1 MSQLLINDY
10 LKQLDLIKKVGGS
23 SRETIVREAFKDLL
37 KAWGKQQGLV
47 FLAEYPLKTA
57 TKTNITVDGVLLH
70 ELRMPL
76 GYWEAKDAADD
87 LDEEIGKKFKKGY
100 PQDNIVFTDD
110 VTAVLWQNR
119 NEVLRCDMTD
129 THALARLLKLF
140 FGFERPEIAG
150 FRAAVEQFKT
160 DLPAVLEALRSMI
173 AAQESGNAKF
183 RAAAAKFLTHA
194 QEAINPSL
202 TDADV
207 REMLIQHILTEE
219 IFAKVFDDSNFHQ
232 HNNVAREL
240 YSLEAEFFTGNLK
253 KQTLKGLETYY
264 AAIRATAAQIS
275 SHHEKQAFLKVIYE
289 NFYKVYN
296 TKAAD
301 RLGVVYTPNEIV
313 RFMID
318 GADWLTEKHFGKN
331 LIDRDVEILD
341 PATGTGTFICEL
353 LEHFRGQPAKLKYKY
368 LNELHANEVAI
379 LPYYVANLN
388 IESTYAA
395 ITGNYEEFPNL
406 CFVDTLDNVGL
417 HTAATGTTGDIF
429 GSVSEENV
437 ARIKRQNSKRISVI
451 IGNPP
456 YNAWQANYNDE
467 NQNRGYTEID
477 HRIKQTYIA
486 EGTAQNQIG
495 VYDMYAR
502 FFRWASDR
510 LSENGVLAFITNR
523 SFIESR
529 TFDGFRKTVAQEFS
543 DIYVVDL
550 GGDVRANPKLSGTK
564 HNVFGIQ
571 TGVAISFF
579 IKKSKRAVALKAP
592 HPNLLPPAGEGA
604 EAPSPASGRGRGVRG
619 AEQPARIYY
628 VRRPEMETAEEKIS
642 FLANNTA
649 RNLSFDEV
657 QPDKAHNWVNFG
669 KDDFN
674 DFLPLIG
681 KEAKAA
687 QSQRQERAIFKLFSR
702 GVATQRDEWVYDFD
716 AAALTKKMKFFSE
729 RYEQARQ
736 GKRAASLS
744 EIKWDRELTKY
755 RERGIQKQFEPHAI
769 VESLYRPFCKA
780 AFYYDRHF
788 NGMVYQ
794 WASIFPTADAE
805 NLVFFYTQ
813 PGSQKPFLVGAT
825 DGICDL
831 HAVGAAA
838 AAECLPLFR
847 YDQSGNRADNITDW
861 ALKQFRQHYE
871 QPSPARGRGS
881 RTLPSPA
888 SGGGAGGEGRR
899 AEAIIFPHH
908 PAKLPDDLRQY
919 AREMRS
925 HATDA
930 EALMWY
936 LLRDRRLANAKFRR
950 QHPMGRYILD
960 FYCAE
965 QSLYIELDGGQH
977 ADQQARD
984 TARDEWLQGQGIRVM
999 RFWNNQVLAETE
1011 AVMESIYAVLT
1022 EKRPSPP
1029 APLPLAG
1036 EGNQSAIAKQAIFH
1050 YCYAVLHDPLYRE
1063 KYALNLKRE
1072 FPRIPFYK
1080 DFWQWAAWGEELM
1093 KLHIGYEAAAP
1104 FKLKRTDI
1112 PDEKV
1117 RAAGI
1122 PSPQSS
1128 PASGRGGERE
1138 KQSSIFAPKAMLR
1151 ADKGAGS
1158 ITLDSETTLR
1168 GIPPEAWGYKLGN
1181 RCALEWVLDQ
1191 YKEKKPKDP
1200 TIREKFDTRS
1210 EERRVGKEC
1219 RSRWSPYH

>member
-10 LKQLDLIKKVGGS
+10 LKQLDLIKKVSGS

-57 TKTNITVDGVLLH
+57 TKSNIAVDGALLH

-76 GYWEAKDAADD
+76 GYWEAKDESDD
-87 LDEEIGKKFKKGY
+87 LEEEISKKFKKGY
-100 PQDNIVFTDD
+100 PQDNIIFSDD
-110 VTAVLWQNR
+110 ATAVLWQNR

-129 THALARLLKLF
+129 THALAKLLKLF
-140 FGFERPEIAG
+140 FSFERPEIAG

-160 DLPAVLEALRSMI
+160 DLPAVLDALRQMI
-173 AAQESGNAKF
+173 EREHISNVSF
-183 RAAAAKFLTHA
+183 RKAEEKFLAHA
-194 QEAINPSL
+194 QEAINPGL

-219 IFAKVFDDSNFHQ
+219 IFAKVFDESDFHQ

-240 YSLEAEFFTGNLK
+240 YALEGEFFTGSLK

-264 AAIRATAAQIS
+264 AAIRTAAAQIS

-296 TKAAD
+296 AKAAD

-331 LIDRDVEILD
+331 LIDKDVEILD

-417 HTAATGTTGDIF
+417 HTAAKGTTADIF

-456 YNAWQANYNDE
+456 YNANQANEND
-467 NQNRGYTEID
+467 NNKNREYPSID
-477 HRIKQTYIA
+477 KRIKDTYIH
-486 EGTAQNQIG
+486 ESTAQKTKL
-495 VYDMYAR
+495 YDMYAR

-571 TGVAISFF
+571 TGVAISFMVKRVSGSKD
-579 IKKSKRAVALKAP
+579 KKL
-592 HPNLLPPAGEGA
+592 
-604 EAPSPASGRGRGVRG
+604 
-619 AEQPARIYY
+619 ARVYY
-628 VRRPEMETAEEKIS
+628 VRRPEMETAEEKLG

-657 QPDKAHNWVNFG
+657 QPDKSHNWVNLTS
-669 KDDFN
+669 N
-674 DFLPLIG
+674 DFDALLPLAN
-681 KEAKAA
+681 KATKAA
-687 QSQRQERAIFKLFSR
+687 KTAAKERAIFKSFSLGVSTNRDDWLCDHGDKTLSIKANWLIANYSAELNAISQHKSKSAYEFGNTLKWSETLKRRALAGTQATFHKTFLTAYSYRPYFSQRYYSDPLFSDR
-702 GVATQRDEWVYDFD
+702 LTGNHIEVFGKAFSTRVPCI
-716 AAALTKKMKFFSE
+716 ALSGTGTSK
-729 RYEQARQ
+729 
-736 GKRAASLS
+736 
-744 EIKWDRELTKY
+744 
-755 RERGIQKQFEPHAI
+755 
-769 VESLYRPFCKA
+769 
-780 AFYYDRHF
+780 HF
-788 NGMVYQ
+788 
-794 WASIFPTADAE
+794 IT
-805 NLVFFYTQ
+805 L
-813 PGSQKPFLVGAT
+813 AT
-825 DGICDL
+825 DTLCDL
-831 HAVGAAA
+831 HYIGDTQFV
-838 AAECLPLFR
+838 PLLSL
-847 YDQSGNRADNITDW
+847 DANGNSVDNITDW
-861 ALKQFRQHYE
+861 ALKQFRQHYK
-871 QPSPARGRGS
+871 SPVIPAQAGIQSVQKNPKGQKTKPLDSRLRGNDGVS
-881 RTLPSPA
+881 LNS
-888 SGGGAGGEGRR
+888 
-899 AEAIIFPHH
+899 
-908 PAKLPDDLRQY
+908 DLRG
-919 AREMRS
+919 
-925 HATDA
+925 
-930 EALMWY
+930 
-936 LLRDRRLANAKFRR
+936 N
-950 QHPMGRYILD
+950 
-960 FYCAE
+960 
-965 QSLYIELDGGQH
+965 DGI
-977 ADQQARD
+977 
-984 TARDEWLQGQGIRVM
+984 TKE
-999 RFWNNQVLAETE
+999 
-1011 AVMESIYAVLT
+1011 
-1022 EKRPSPP
+1022 
-1029 APLPLAG
+1029 
-1036 EGNQSAIAKQAIFH
+1036 AIFH

-1072 FPRIPFYK
+1072 FPRIPFYA
-1080 DFWQWAAWGEELM
+1080 DFWQWAAWGEALM
-1093 KLHIGYEAAAP
+1093 KLHIGYEAVEP

-1117 RAAGI
+1117 RAAGL
-1122 PSPQSS
+1122 Q
-1128 PASGRGGERE
+1128 
-1138 KQSSIFAPKAMLR
+1138 PKAMLC
-1151 ADKGAGS
+1151 ADKDAGS
-1158 ITLDSETTLR
+1158 IALDSETTLR
-1168 GIPPEAWGYKLGN
+1168 GIPPEAWDYKLGN

-1200 TIREKFDTRS
+1200 TIREKFDTYRFADYKEKVIDLLMRVTTVS
-1210 EERRVGKEC
+1210 VETERITQAMKAAVR
-1219 RSRWSPYH
+1219 